1 MRSVSIRELRNHT
14 ADVIAS
20 VEAGERIV
28 LTSNGRPIADVVPHM
43 ERSRWIPGEIVL
55 QALSEG
61 TAADPALQADLD
73 AVLGG
78 TTDDV
83 P

>member
-28 LTSNGRPIADVVPHM
+28 LTSNGRPIADVVPHVQ
-43 ERSRWIPGEIVL
+43 RSRWIPADSVL
-55 QALSEG
+55 RALADG
-61 TAADPALQADLD
+61 ATADRGLRADLD

-78 TTDDV
+78 TTDDIA
-83 P
+83 

>member
-1 MRSVSIRELRNHT
+1 MRTVSIRELRNHT

-43 ERSRWIPGEIVL
+43 QRARWIPGDLLLE
-55 QALSEG
+55 ALAEG
-61 TAADPALQADLD
+61 AGADRELREDLD
-73 AVLGG
+73 RVFGG
-78 TTDDV
+78 TTDEIT
-83 P
+83 